1 MADRKDRMALLS
13 RYNKLHLQRYEQKS
27 NLNLNVEQWASDAL
41 VESYGLKDCYD
52 LLDYYFSVAQEP
64 SLVRLPDQSL
74 FCVMRTCTGYI
85 WWSQSLDDGESWCS
99 PRPLLHRD
107 FGLPLMNP
115 VGPDP
120 IYQLS
125 DG

>member
-64 SLVRLPDQSL
+64 SWNFFAYNAEKIRSGRIETQSDIKEREERRKL
-74 FCVMRTCTGYI
+74 ARK
-85 WWSQSLDDGESWCS
+85 W
-99 PRPLLHRD
+99 
-107 FGLPLMNP
+107 
-115 VGPDP
+115 
-120 IYQLS
+120 LS
-125 DG
+125 E